1 MLGGMILTTGRST
14 IQRTDSCPAWSY
26 TAGVE
31 KVDCADD
38 GALRRYVTGPGAV
51 ACQPRCYRD
60 ATAEQ
65 WGSNTWA
72 AAEAIDGK

>member
-38 GALRRYVTGPGAV
+38 GALRRYVTRPGAI
-51 ACQPRCYRD
+51 AYQPRCYRD

>member
-1 MLGGMILTTGRST
+1 M
-14 IQRTDSCPAWSY
+14 
-26 TAGVE
+26 GVE